1 MIKIGII
8 TNNDI
13 LVEKYINIL
22 LKEKLIKTP
31 SKYIFYNNTK
41 EFLNT
46 PIQIEKI
53 DNFNVNNLN
62 GIVVLIDTKEDTT
75 KIVNINIQT
84 AISKLPLL
92 VLIDNYESLNLPKEK
107 ISRYLDLSTNNRKLK
122 NFLSNYFD
130 YKVDILS
137 DESFELFLD
146 KIFKEIYRKIS
157 KLDYKSIIKM
167 ICKKEYFI
175 KNSKYNFSKIYKE
188 AQKVILK
195 EKKIDNT
202 IINCLEDDYQQE
214 YKKILIAHRQA
225 IKNKKLKQQKKQF
238 YYKMFKFGSILFL
251 LGSGVLFYFYNLDKE
266 YKSIISGNGNY
277 FIKIKKIDN
286 FLNTHLYKYKE
297 VELLNL
303 KDSLQEKLLHQ
314 IDTKIDEINSLDIP
328 ISQKIDKLQL
338 LYEKYHTNNLKIA
351 IKENQEIAKTNI
363 WVISSLECL
372 KNCYFNDVD
381 RIDKLINQ
389 NIIKTKQVKNLTFQ
403 LLERKN
409 KLLEDLKNLSKLKT
423 ANIEEIKPITNNLN
437 FYTQAKPY
445 IIKNIDLLN
454 KNFELNKWKYIV
466 KNLDIDKIVEFLK
479 LKKEFSEF
487 LKNPRLKNLSFVNEL
502 NKENKKIIFEKLDN
516 FLYSKFNLPD
526 NFDEQLKA
534 INNILNFSFEIK
546 EIGYNFHLAQSKKET
561 LLDKK
566 EFLNNTTK
574 KWIENA
580 NNILANSD
588 KIQEIDA
595 ILSKQKLTNLITTN
609 LTKKLLDKKKLIQ
622 KITQTENFY
631 QLKKFSNNP
640 YFLSLN
646 NIIDKKLISFNKHP
660 EFESQK
666 FNEILKLPI
675 DKKIDKMEDYFL
687 LQDKYYTFL
696 NTIDKTP
703 ITKLQHLSFDLFF
716 QVSNKQEI
724 IERITKL
731 LDREV
736 SHLLMK
742 TPPLNKTKTYL
753 DKLYFF
759 KNFNIKYI
767 NFVYHN
773 NNLDNVILKYETR
786 YKILQYIAK
795 KGVNVT
801 ISIKKFAP
809 NEIGFECHT
818 FFSPYS
824 DNIDLILNGT
834 HFSYKNATKCKNDT
848 TTFYNMFNLKAG
860 LLNIKIKK
868 NSIIDTKKQYQK
880 KISLGDLFYL
890 YKAGKLAKNISGISI
905 IFYKK

>member
-1 MIKIGII
+1 M
-8 TNNDI
+8 
-13 LVEKYINIL
+13 
-22 LKEKLIKTP
+22 
-31 SKYIFYNNTK
+31 
-41 EFLNT
+41 
-46 PIQIEKI
+46 
-53 DNFNVNNLN
+53 
-62 GIVVLIDTKEDTT
+62 
-75 KIVNINIQT
+75 
-84 AISKLPLL
+84 
-92 VLIDNYESLNLPKEK
+92 
-107 ISRYLDLSTNNRKLK
+107 
-122 NFLSNYFD
+122 
-130 YKVDILS
+130 
-137 DESFELFLD
+137 
-146 KIFKEIYRKIS
+146 
-157 KLDYKSIIKM
+157 
-167 ICKKEYFI
+167 
-175 KNSKYNFSKIYKE
+175 
-188 AQKVILK
+188 
-195 EKKIDNT
+195 
-202 IINCLEDDYQQE
+202 
-214 YKKILIAHRQA
+214 
-225 IKNKKLKQQKKQF
+225 
-238 YYKMFKFGSILFL
+238 
-251 LGSGVLFYFYNLDKE
+251 
-266 YKSIISGNGNY
+266 
-277 FIKIKKIDN
+277 
-286 FLNTHLYKYKE
+286 
-297 VELLNL
+297 
-303 KDSLQEKLLHQ
+303 
-314 IDTKIDEINSLDIP
+314 
-328 ISQKIDKLQL
+328 
-338 LYEKYHTNNLKIA
+338 
-351 IKENQEIAKTNI
+351 
-363 WVISSLECL
+363 
-372 KNCYFNDVD
+372 
-381 RIDKLINQ
+381 
-389 NIIKTKQVKNLTFQ
+389 
-403 LLERKN
+403 
-409 KLLEDLKNLSKLKT
+409 LLEDLKNLSKLKT

-742 TPPLNKTKTYL
+742 TPP
-753 DKLYFF
+753 F
-759 KNFNIKYI
+759 K
-767 NFVYHN
+767 
-773 NNLDNVILKYETR
+773 
-786 YKILQYIAK
+786 
-795 KGVNVT
+795 
-801 ISIKKFAP
+801 
-809 NEIGFECHT
+809 
-818 FFSPYS
+818 
-824 DNIDLILNGT
+824 
-834 HFSYKNATKCKNDT
+834 
-848 TTFYNMFNLKAG
+848 
-860 LLNIKIKK
+860 
-868 NSIIDTKKQYQK
+868 
-880 KISLGDLFYL
+880 
-890 YKAGKLAKNISGISI
+890 
-905 IFYKK
+905 